1 MGKFCNHSKDGTVRS
16 LFLHCNC
23 GGSSHLGEIVQGEGE
38 EGGLSTIL
46 FFTKLEL
53 MPAELTLHGTIIHLY
68 FEQVQALTLG

>member
-1 MGKFCNHSKDGTVRS
+1 MGQYEACFCIVIVGDLRTDP
-16 LFLHCNC
+16 
-23 GGSSHLGEIVQGEGE
+23 GEIVQGEGE

-68 FEQVQALTLG
+68 LSKYKH